1 MYMRKLKELIKV
13 WRLSKKPSKKDFFL
27 TSKIVIVGFI
37 IIGLVGFLMELI
49 WQLVLSNF
57 FK

>member
-1 MYMRKLKELIKV
+1 MRKLRELIKV

-27 TSKIVIVGFI
+27 TSKIVVVGFI

-49 WQLVLSNF
+49 WQLLLSNF